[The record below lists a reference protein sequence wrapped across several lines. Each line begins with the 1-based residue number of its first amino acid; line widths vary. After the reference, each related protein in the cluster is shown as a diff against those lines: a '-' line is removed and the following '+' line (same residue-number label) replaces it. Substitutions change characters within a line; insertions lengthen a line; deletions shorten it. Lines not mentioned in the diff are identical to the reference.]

1 MKIEN
6 ELHEFWEVTAKESG
20 MLDEEE
26 VAEVSELTKALDTI
40 DFLFKEKKYCTITL
54 TDTHTER
61 QILMFVKIDTINRFT
76 FSTDDSINFYFDKAN
91 VITETLEKDDISEI
105 SITSYEVPD
114 DTIYVVKIVADFVT
128 YTVQLYDIDED
139 IL

>member
-1 MKIEN
+1 MKITN
-6 ELHEFWEVTAKESG
+6 ELQEIWEETAKETD
-20 MLDEEE
+20 MTAEE

-54 TDTHTER
+54 TDTHAER
-61 QILMFVKIDTINRFT
+61 QVLTFVKIDTINRFT
-76 FSTDDSINFYFDKAN
+76 YSTDDSINFYFDKADI
-91 VITETLEKDDISEI
+91 ITETLEKDDISEI

-128 YTVQLYDIDED
+128 YTVQLYDIDEY

>member
-6 ELHEFWEVTAKESG
+6 ELQEFWEITAKESG
-20 MLDEEE
+20 MLDNEE
-26 VAEVSELTKALDTI
+26 VAEVSEITKALSTV

-61 QILMFVKIDTINRFT
+61 QILLFVKIDTKNRFEYG
-76 FSTDDSINFYFDKAN
+76 TDDSINFYFDKADI
-91 VITETLEKDDISEI
+91 ITETLEKDDIQEI
-105 SITSYEVPD
+105 SISSYDVPD

-128 YTVQLYDIDED
+128 YTIQLYDIDED